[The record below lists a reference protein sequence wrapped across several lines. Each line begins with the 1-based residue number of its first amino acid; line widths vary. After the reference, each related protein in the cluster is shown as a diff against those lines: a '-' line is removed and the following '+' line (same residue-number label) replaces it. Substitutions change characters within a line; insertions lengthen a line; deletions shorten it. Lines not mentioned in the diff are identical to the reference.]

1 MVSVEEMY
9 VRSLH
14 HGYTDYVENSTQQLL
29 AHMFSTYANILPA
42 DLQGNNAKLR
52 APYDANHPVK
62 NHFDQVE
69 NAVEYAA
76 ARKTPYS
83 PEYVVTISFKV
94 VFQTG
99 LFLED
104 CKTWKRLPADSKTWA
119 TLTTFFATSHQEWRE
134 LQVTT
139 AGFGFQLANHL
150 YQQEMVDAISNLATD
165 MAIDRASVVALAMTK
180 STITAKVAA
189 SHAKLVVALQDNVK
203 LASTITYL

>member
-1 MVSVEEMY
+1 MPHS
-9 VRSLH
+9 
-14 HGYTDYVENSTQQLL
+14 
-29 AHMFSTYANILPA
+29 P
-42 DLQGNNAKLR
+42 
-52 APYDANHPVK
+52 
-62 NHFDQVE
+62 DQV
-69 NAVEYAA
+69 A
-76 ARKTPYS
+76 
-83 PEYVVTISFKV
+83 TISFQL

-99 LFLED
+99 FFLEY